1 MTRVFGTDGI
11 RGRANRGPLTPQAVV
26 RTCFHAGRLLA
37 ARGIVGPVVM
47 GRDTRGSG
55 TWLAA
60 AAAAGFCC
68 AGRDVLDGGVLP
80 TPAVSV
86 LVREERAALGLVVSA
101 SHNPAAD
108 NGLKFFAAD
117 GGKVDDAFERDLEER
132 LGDEP
137 GAEQEEFAGTLS
149 GCIRPWE
156 EAEARYVEAL
166 SQAFEGLSLKGLRV
180 LFDGA
185 HGAAY
190 RTTPAVLRRLGAEV
204 ECSHCEPDGLNIN
217 ERCGALHPESLR
229 RRVKA
234 EGFDLGVLHDG
245 DADRGFLVTR
255 DGDLLDGEDFLLAL
269 AVDAEPQPA
278 KVVGTVMCNLGLEAT
293 LKERGIELVR
303 APVGDRHVS
312 AAMVA
317 EDAPFGAEPSG
328 HVIVG
333 HLGPTGDGLGA
344 CLAVLAGLGAE
355 PGELAEKLA
364 ALPGRWTRFPQV
376 LRNVAVARK
385 PPLED
390 IEGWADLHGAVATRL
405 GEAGRILVRYSG
417 PEPKVRV
424 MVEAATQ
431 EAADAAA
438 EELARHL
445 EEVIG

>member
-26 RTCFHAGRLLA
+26 RACFYAGRLLSQ
-37 ARGIVGPVVM
+37 RGLVGPVVM
-47 GRDTRGSG
+47 GRDTRASG

-60 AAAAGFCC
+60 AAAAGFCS

-86 LVREERAALGLVVSA
+86 LVRRERAALGLVVSA

-108 NGLKFFAAD
+108 NGLKFFGAD
-117 GGKVDDAFERDLEER
+117 GGKADDEFEAELEALLATDPTE
-132 LGDEP
+132 
-137 GAEQEEFAGTLS
+137 AQEEFAGTLS
-149 GCIRPWE
+149 GRIQPWG
-156 EAEARYVEAL
+156 EAEGLYVDRL
-166 SQAFEGLSLKGLRV
+166 VHDFEGLSLKGVRV

-204 ECSHCEPDGLNIN
+204 ECTHCEPDGLNIN
-217 ERCGALHPESLR
+217 ERCGALHPDSLR

-255 DGDLLDGEDFLLAL
+255 DGELLDGEDFLLAL
-269 AVDAEPQPA
+269 ATAADPKPTH
-278 KVVGTVMCNLGLEAT
+278 VVGTVMCNLGLETAMR
-293 LKERGIELVR
+293 EAGIELVR

-312 AAMVA
+312 AAMV
-317 EDAPFGAEPSG
+317 EHEAPVGAEPSG

-333 HLGPTGDGLGA
+333 RLGPTGDGLGA
-344 CLAVLAGLGAE
+344 CLAVLESLGCGAGE
-355 PGELAEKLA
+355 VGEALA
-364 ALPGRWTRFPQV
+364 ALPGRWSRYPQV
-376 LRNVAVARK
+376 LRNVQVQKK
-385 PPLED
+385 PPLEE
-390 IEGWADLHGAVATRL
+390 IPGWAAKHGEVAARM
-405 GEAGRILVRYSG
+405 GDSGRILVRYSG
-417 PEPKVRV
+417 TEPKVRV
-424 MVEAATQ
+424 MIEAATQ
-431 EAADAAA
+431 EDADAAA
-438 EELARHL
+438 EELARFL